1 MQFAPYSSR
10 YRWSRDPAIVSLIL
24 AGCGGGG
31 GSAGAPTATTGT
43 ATVSWVAPTM
53 NSDGSALTNL
63 AGYTIHY
70 GASPSSLTQTI
81 QITNAAAVSYVVTN
95 LSPGTW
101 YFAVSS
107 YTNTNLQ
114 SGLSTIASKTI

>member
-1 MQFAPYSSR
+1 VL
-10 YRWSRDPAIVSLIL
+10 VSLIL
-24 AGCGGGG
+24 TGCGGGG
-31 GSAGAPTATTGT
+31 GSASAGSSNSTATETATTGT
-43 ATVSWVAPTM
+43 ATVSWVAPTK
-53 NSDGSALTNL
+53 NSDGSSLTNL
-63 AGYTIHY
+63 AGYIVHY

-81 QITNAAAVSYVVTN
+81 QVANAAAVSYVVTN

-107 YTNTNLQ
+107 YTNTNVQ

>member
-1 MQFAPYSSR
+1 M
-10 YRWSRDPAIVSLIL
+10 IVPLIL

-31 GSAGAPTATTGT
+31 GSAGASTGSTGSTASETSSPPVTTGT

-53 NSDGSALTNL
+53 NSDGSPLTNL

-107 YTNTNLQ
+107 YTNTNVQ